1 MDLRAL
7 VPEWIRTLTPY
18 PPGKPI
24 EELERELGIRDSIK
38 LASNENPL
46 GPSPKAVAAI
56 TAALADLHRYPDGSA
71 FYLKRRLA
79 ERLGVSE
86 AELIV
91 GNGSNEIIELAVR
104 TFLRPGDEAVMADQ
118 AFVVYRLV
126 VQAAGGTSR
135 MVPLRDFTHDLEAIA
150 AAVTPRTR
158 LVFLG
163 NPNNP
168 TGTIVRRAAWRA
180 FLGRLPEH
188 LLVVAD
194 DAYAEY
200 VEDPEYPDT
209 IRERGDGRVPVLSLR
224 TFSKLYGL
232 AGLRI
237 GYGVAAAPVID
248 ALDRIRQPF
257 NVNALALAGAR
268 AALDD
273 EEHVRRTLAANRA
286 GMAFLTEAFRALG
299 LAHVPSAAN
308 FVLVRVGDGAR
319 VYEALLRRGAIVL
332 AAPVGTCAALAAAFR
347 PHARAGALLTD
358 VGSVKQ
364 ILVAELEAAW
374 AGVGPVV
381 GAHPIAGSEAS
392 GAGAAC
398 ADLFRGRRCILTPTP
413 ATDRAAL
420 ARVRALWEGV
430 GARVEEM
437 PPAVHAA
444 RLARVSHLPHP

>member
-24 EELERELGIRDSIK
+24 EEVERELGIRDSIK

-56 TAALADLHRYPDGSA
+56 AAVLADLHRYPDGSA

-126 VQAAGGTSR
+126 VQSAGGSSR

-150 AAVTPRTR
+150 ATVTPRTR

-168 TGTIVRRAAWRA
+168 TGTIFRRAAWRA

-194 DAYAEY
+194 EAYAEY

-209 IRERGDGRVPVLSLR
+209 IRERGDRVPVLSLR

-286 GMAFLTEAFRALG
+286 GMAFLVEACRALG

-319 VYEALLRRGAIVL
+319 VYEALLRRGVIVRPVAVYGFPGHVRVTVGTEAENARFVAALRAVL
-332 AAPVGTCAALAAAFR
+332 A
-347 PHARAGALLTD
+347 
-358 VGSVKQ
+358 
-364 ILVAELEAAW
+364 
-374 AGVGPVV
+374 
-381 GAHPIAGSEAS
+381 
-392 GAGAAC
+392 
-398 ADLFRGRRCILTPTP
+398 
-413 ATDRAAL
+413 
-420 ARVRALWEGV
+420 
-430 GARVEEM
+430 
-437 PPAVHAA
+437 
-444 RLARVSHLPHP
+444 